1 CDATKRILED
11 RRDIVNDTE
20 IRTDKRKWV
29 FPARSSRSK
38 VGHYSDSK
46 SLREYICQDAGIM
59 KLGMH
64 DLRRTFGRVA
74 EGLTSY
80 AVVKRLLN
88 HRNTTD
94 PTERY
99 AEPDKERVFEALQL
113 IELHMLMT
121 SPELYNTLLASAKYP
136 PLPENQ
142 ENKE

>member
-1 CDATKRILED
+1 
-11 RRDIVNDTE
+11 IVFDE
-20 IRTDKRKWV
+20 ASPEKRKWV

-46 SLREYICQDAGIM
+46 SLRQYLCEDAGII

-74 EGLTSY
+74 EELTSY
-80 AVVKRLLN
+80 AVVKKLLN

-99 AEPDKERVFEALQL
+99 VEPDQERVREALQR

-121 SPELYNTLLASAKYP
+121 APKLYNALLASAKYP
-136 PLPENQ
+136 PLPEN
-142 ENKE
+142 KD

>member
-1 CDATKRILED
+1 
-11 RRDIVNDTE
+11 
-20 IRTDKRKWV
+20 
-29 FPARSSRSK
+29 
-38 VGHYSDSK
+38 
-46 SLREYICQDAGIM
+46 M

-74 EGLTSY
+74 EELTSY

-99 AEPDKERVFEALQL
+99 AEPDNERVFEALQL

-121 SPELYNTLLASAKYP
+121 YQNCIIHFWLQRSIHHC
-136 PLPENQ
+136 Q
-142 ENKE
+142 

>member
-1 CDATKRILED
+1 M
-11 RRDIVNDTE
+11 
-20 IRTDKRKWV
+20 
-29 FPARSSRSK
+29 
-38 VGHYSDSK
+38 
-46 SLREYICQDAGIM
+46 REYLCAEAEIV

-74 EGLTSY
+74 EELTSY

-99 AEPDKERVFEALQL
+99 AVPDEERIFEALQR

-121 SPELYNTLLASAKYP
+121 APKLYNTLLASAKYP
-136 PLPENQ
+136 HCLRGVRNECCSYT
-142 ENKE
+142 ERIIGSLEAIR